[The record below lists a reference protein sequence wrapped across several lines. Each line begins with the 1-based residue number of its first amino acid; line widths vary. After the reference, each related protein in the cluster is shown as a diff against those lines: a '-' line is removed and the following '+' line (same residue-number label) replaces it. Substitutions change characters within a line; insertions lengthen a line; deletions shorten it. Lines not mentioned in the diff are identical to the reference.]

1 MMGISGEVA
10 TVRRAGGCGTAAV
23 LSWALLVSTA
33 AAAASAA
40 TAGAPIAPARRTA
53 NLVLVT
59 LDGVRVQEVFGGM
72 DDTVASSRE
81 KRSGIYDV
89 ARARRL
95 YWRATAAER
104 RAALWPFF
112 WGTLAPQG
120 IVLGDAGRGSRVMLR
135 NPHAFSA
142 PGYMELLTGAFRPE
156 VTTNDARRY
165 PHPTVLQAIRRE
177 LGLRAQDVAVFST
190 WDALGLFASSEEGA
204 VFVNAG
210 YARVPAALSNPVLD
224 ALGDYQEH
232 VMALWEG
239 YRTDMPTFHLA
250 LEYLKA
256 HHPRVLYLALGET
269 DDWAH
274 ARRYDRLLDCLRLDD
289 DYLRILWTTLQSLPE
304 YRDRTTLIV
313 TTDHGRGRTPK
324 DWVDHGEGIRG
335 SEEIWIALIGPDTP
349 DVGAAAGVAGVHQAD
364 VAATMLDLLG
374 LPGTALPGE
383 TGPPITL
390 PSPHGGAQLVNEC
403 ESLERGFGS
412 TQAAWRRRWG
422 RFFGRTGV
430 SQFRQ

>member
-1 MMGISGEVA
+1 M
-10 TVRRAGGCGTAAV
+10 RRLGRRRWAA
-23 LSWALLVSTA
+23 ALLGAILTSGASAAGNPGAATA
-33 AAAASAA
+33 AA
-40 TAGAPIAPARRTA
+40 ARRTA

-72 DDTVASSRE
+72 DERIAGSRG
-81 KRSGIYDV
+81 KWSGIYDPE
-89 ARARRL
+89 RARRL
-95 YWRATAAER
+95 YWRDGAGAR
-104 RAALWPFF
+104 RAALWPYF

-120 IVLGDAGRGSRVMLR
+120 VVLGDAGRGSRATLR
-135 NPHAFSA
+135 NPHGFSA
-142 PGYMELLTGAFRPE
+142 PGYMELLTGSFRPE
-156 VTTNDARRY
+156 VTTNDAQRY
-165 PHPTVLQAIRRE
+165 PHPTVLQAIRD
-177 LGLRAQDVAVFST
+177 GLKLRPQDVAVFST
-190 WDALGLFASSEEGA
+190 WDALGLFASSEPDA

-210 YARVPAALSNPVLD
+210 YARVPAPLSNPVLD

-256 HHPRVLYLALGET
+256 HRPRVLYLALGET

-289 DYLRILWTTLQSLPE
+289 DYLKILWETLQSLPE

-335 SEEIWIALIGPDTP
+335 SEEIWIAIVGPDTP
-349 DVGAAAGVAGVHQAD
+349 DVGLASGTPEVHQAD

-374 LPGTALPGE
+374 LPRSALPGE
-383 TGPPITL
+383 TGPPI
-390 PSPHGGAQLVNEC
+390 
-403 ESLERGFGS
+403 
-412 TQAAWRRRWG
+412 
-422 RFFGRTGV
+422 
-430 SQFRQ
+430 QFP